1 MDCYYCSQ
9 IGDAYRVF
17 SVQPYSC
24 TVAHGSSVQL
34 YIMSVNLLVDL
45 TGCLEYLIVVC
56 RVYMPYDLRSYGMSL
71 TTVNSHLSITKDI
84 STVLQY
90 YSTAILQYYSTR
102 DISPG
107 TGKDAHR

>member
-34 YIMSVNLLVDL
+34 YIMSVNLYL
-45 TGCLEYLIVVC
+45 TGCLEYLVVVC

-71 TTVNSHLSITKDI
+71 TTVNSHLSITKLGRE
-84 STVLQY
+84 S
-90 YSTAILQYYSTR
+90 
-102 DISPG
+102 
-107 TGKDAHR
+107 